1 MPDTTTAPT
10 DIHPPPESVPDLVG
24 LTEISER
31 LGISRNTPNVWRIRG
46 QFPAPDLELAMG
58 PLWLWHRIEE
68 WARSTGR
75 RP

>member
-1 MPDTTTAPT
+1 MTAT
-10 DIHPPPESVPDLVG
+10 ASTIDPPPESVPDLVG
-24 LTEISER
+24 LTEISDR
-31 LGISRNTPNVWRIRG
+31 LGVSRNTPNVWRARH

-68 WARSTGR
+68 WARLTGR